1 MSTATVAPT
10 IGDLSFSVSDVTGLR
25 RMHFAGVDGH
35 RLAGDVATSVA
46 LAMSLP
52 TDVPWSL
59 RDERRARMLDQEGPL
74 GRQVDRE
81 AELVVI
87 PKSHLGR
94 P

>member
-1 MSTATVAPT
+1 
-10 IGDLSFSVSDVTGLR
+10 
-25 RMHFAGVDGH
+25 
-35 RLAGDVATSVA
+35 
-46 LAMSLP
+46 MSLP